1 MNRTTLC
8 QVGATTGVA
17 LLEGSKGVNKFV
29 LGKTAFGWILTL
41 IIAGIGAGL
50 VVAQGVHAPL
60 AGAYDVPDTPQ
71 VSPPLE
77 CIFGYIPFSRRWDTV
92 RYSGIQLN
100 TARYVRV
107 QLDTVGYS
115 GTQWICCKM
124 DRYRIDT
131 GIYGTPKIR

>member
-17 LLEGSKGVNKFV
+17 LLEGSRGVNKFV

-71 VSPPLE
+71 VRILT
-77 CIFGYIPFSRRWDTV
+77 FT
-92 RYSGIQLN
+92 RYCNDQYCMVYGLLKGGRGGVVYCAI
-100 TARYVRV
+100 AV
-107 QLDTVGYS
+107 Q
-115 GTQWICCKM
+115 
-124 DRYRIDT
+124 
-131 GIYGTPKIR
+131 